1 MFSLKFS
8 VSMKLAIASG
18 VSLMLVVA
26 MLANEQLANNAAEQ
40 AYAAALRQQEVV
52 KNASAGITA
61 IRNAEIALRDIRLD
75 VTPEKVQQDL
85 DRLRLAASDGRARM
99 ETARRLSS
107 DATSQE
113 RMDKVAEMFDQFAT
127 RSAALAAARI
137 DVLNYQVR
145 QNEAGL
151 TWTRG
156 WDGMEAALAFTKIET
171 REELDSNLRE
181 GAQLFMDARNTYW
194 RFISSDDPKLGQRM
208 TQLVLTAAAALRQAR
223 NGIEDKPV
231 IAAID
236 ELIKSVAN
244 FKTAMDAGVKAWNEA
259 GQLVQNGL
267 LPLGYQIDEMLPL
280 IAASAEQAADN
291 AVTAANAQMT
301 QSGRIGLGVGL
312 VAFVILI
319 GTAVFG
325 AVSVGRPIGRIGE
338 VLLVLAQG
346 DKAVE
351 IPFTRRG
358 DEIGDAA
365 RAANTFRDN
374 IVAMERLQAEQKEAE
389 ARAAEDKRR
398 ADERAAIEKQA
409 VEEQAAAE
417 RKAAM
422 HKLAN
427 EFEKAVGNIVE
438 TVSMASSELESAATS
453 LSKTAETTEQL
464 SATVANASED
474 ASDNVKSVAAASEE
488 MTGSVREI
496 GRQVHESHTIAS
508 EAVKQAEKT
517 DARINQLSEAAA
529 RIGDVVKLIT
539 AVAEQTNL
547 LALNATIEAARAGD
561 AGKGFAVVA
570 SEVKAL
576 AGQTAKATEE
586 IAAQIAGMQAATH
599 DSVTAIKEIGGT
611 VRRISEIAEAIAA
624 AVEEQGAATGEI
636 SRNALQAAQGTTQVA
651 TNITDVNR
659 GASETGS
666 ASARVLASAQS
677 LATESSS
684 LKQEVDKFLAT
695 VRAA

>member
-18 VSLMLVVA
+18 VSLMLVAA
-26 MLANEQLANNAAEQ
+26 MLANEQISNSSVGDT
-40 AYAAALRQQEVV
+40 YATALREQEVV
-52 KNASAGITA
+52 KNTAAGTA
-61 IRNAEIALRDIRLD
+61 AMRNGLIALGNIKNAKTSEA
-75 VTPEKVQQDL
+75 VETEMNN
-85 DRLRLAASDGRARM
+85 LRTAAKDGRARM
-99 ETARRLSS
+99 EAARRFST
-107 DATSQE
+107 DPANQA
-113 RMDKVAEMFDQFAT
+113 RMDAA
-127 RSAALAAARI
+127 AALFDRYAEESQPFAAARI
-137 DVLNYQVR
+137 AVLQSEAA
-145 QNEAGL
+145 QNAVGL
-151 TWTRG
+151 KWTRG
-156 WDGMEAALAFTKIET
+156 W
-171 REELDSNLRE
+171 EELETAFAVADTDGTGTLDSSLRE
-181 GAQLFMDARNTYW
+181 GAQLFMDGRNAYW
-194 RFISSDDPKLGQRM
+194 GFVSTEDSKVAQRIS
-208 TQLVLTAAAALRQAR
+208 QLLLTAAAALRSSGNEKLQTQADALVKVVDETR
-223 NGIEDKPV
+223 Q
-231 IAAID
+231 AID
-236 ELIKSVAN
+236 K
-244 FKTAMDAGVKAWNEA
+244 GVKALMAASAVWSDK
-259 GQLVQNGL
+259 LV
-267 LPLGYQIDEMLPL
+267 PL
-280 IAASAEQAADN
+280 IDNIEKLVPQISAAAEQAAQSGVD
-291 AVTAANAQMT
+291 AANAQMT

-496 GRQVHESHTIAS
+496 GRQVHESSTIAA

-517 DARINQLSEAAA
+517 DARITQLSQAAS

-561 AGKGFAVVA
+561 AGRGFAVVA

-586 IAAQIAGMQAATH
+586 ISAQIAGMQAATH